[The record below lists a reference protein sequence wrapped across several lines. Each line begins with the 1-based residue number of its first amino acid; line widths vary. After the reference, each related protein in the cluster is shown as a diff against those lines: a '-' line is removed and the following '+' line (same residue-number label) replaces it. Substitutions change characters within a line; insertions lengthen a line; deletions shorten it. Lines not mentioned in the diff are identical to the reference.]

1 MTPTNVSSVVPS
13 IRCVRR
19 ESLPPSSPL
28 CPPSPACL
36 LSMEWSFRGETC
48 NQAYDIEMPENL
60 MIPDELIEFP
70 QQTEPPYQGFGT
82 EEDSIASF
90 YRLVPKT
97 AKFDALKQVK
107 DLSMCNLLYTCHE
120 K

>member
-1 MTPTNVSSVVPS
+1 
-13 IRCVRR
+13 
-19 ESLPPSSPL
+19 
-28 CPPSPACL
+28 
-36 LSMEWSFRGETC
+36 MEWSFRGETF

-97 AKFDALKQVK
+97 AKFDALKQVE